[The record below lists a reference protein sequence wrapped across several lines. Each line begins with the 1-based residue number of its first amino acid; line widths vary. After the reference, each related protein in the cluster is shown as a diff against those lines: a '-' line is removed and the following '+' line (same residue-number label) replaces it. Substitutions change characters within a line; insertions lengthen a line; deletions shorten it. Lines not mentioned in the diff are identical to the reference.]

1 MTVGLW
7 RDLWGAARSLDFSAA
22 GDGASPVSTHA
33 VVRCGQR
40 PYNLS
45 VMSSTASLPEIPHS
59 NSNGHRRNPALRVL
73 YYTVCLLLVAL
84 IAGVWWLYWIARLPL
99 PQLDGSVSVSGISS
113 KVRVMRDEQ
122 GVPTIQAAT
131 LEDLFFAQGYVT
143 AQDRLWQMDMLRR
156 AAAGELSEIIG
167 EDTVKM
173 DREQR
178 ILGLRIAAEAAEKN
192 ISARDRGFL
201 DAYARGVNAF
211 LESHRDRLSL
221 EFRLM
226 KYTPRPWTVTDSL
239 LVGARMVQD
248 LTHYSN
254 PPALTREKI
263 LAKLGP
269 ELTADL
275 YVNSSWRDR
284 PPTEVR
290 RMEDEPAVHSSDT
303 DEDEDDDEEVDPEG
317 GNGRLIS
324 GLASGSDFVN
334 TLQLA
339 GHVPQGLKPAFFQ
352 ALNGTA
358 EAVPLQNNWVVP
370 PGLGSA
376 VSLFPALK
384 RWAKL
389 VRPYGTGYSFD
400 TEYSSGA
407 GYADDS
413 FRPGSNNWVV
423 SGQHTVS
430 GKPLLSNDMHLD
442 HQMPNLWFEAH
453 LKTDS
458 GNFDVAGVTLPG
470 VPFVIVG
477 HNQRIGW
484 GFTNV
489 GATVEDDYIE
499 EFNAQGQYKTPAG
512 WVDAQHRQETIHVKG
527 KPDVTLD
534 VVTTR
539 HGPIITELI
548 PGETRKIALRWTLQD
563 GMGLMFFDVNSAE
576 NWEEF
581 RKAFSTFDAPGQN
594 VMYGDVDGHIGYQAT
609 GRVPIR
615 AAGDGSLPVSGSDD
629 AHEWKGWIPFD
640 EMPHVYDPPEGIL
653 ATANGRITPDGYKYS
668 ISTEWEAP
676 WRTDRIYRV
685 LESGKKFAPADMLAL
700 QMDVSSTYD
709 RVCADKFV
717 YAIDHAASASD
728 RAKQAA
734 EILRDWD
741 GRMSA
746 DSAAPMIETKARQEL
761 ARLLLEPKL
770 GAAADISASR
780 PASGALSWKSYHWA
794 MSSVWLE
801 NVLTKQPAR
810 WLPPG
815 YSDYG
820 SLLTAAVENAVK
832 QTRVASGDPSKA
844 PSDLSQWKWGKNYP
858 VEIDHPVLSQ
868 LPLIGRFTGPGL
880 HPLSGSNYTVKA
892 MGRGFGPSERLT
904 WNFANFDESTLNV
917 VTGES
922 GIFLSPY
929 YMDQWAAWYGGATFA
944 FPFSQAA
951 VEQHRAHE
959 MMLEPGRQE
968 GSR

>member
-1 MTVGLW
+1 M
-7 RDLWGAARSLDFSAA
+7 SA
-22 GDGASPVSTHA
+22 
-33 VVRCGQR
+33 
-40 PYNLS
+40 
-45 VMSSTASLPEIPHS
+45 TASLPEIR
-59 NSNGHRRNPALRVL
+59 RRNPALRIL
-73 YYTVCLLLVAL
+73 YYALCLLLVAL
-84 IAGVWWLYWIARLPL
+84 IVGVWWLYWIARRPL

-113 KVRVMRDEQ
+113 KVRVIRDDH
-122 GVPTIQAAT
+122 GVPTIEAAT
-131 LEDLFFAQGYVT
+131 LEDLFFAQGYVI
-143 AQDRLWQMDMLRR
+143 AQDRLWQMDMMRR
-156 AAAGELSEIIG
+156 AAAGELSEVIG
-167 EDTVKM
+167 EDTVKR
-173 DREQR
+173 DREER
-178 ILGLRIAAEAAEKN
+178 ILGLRIAAEAAEKS
-192 ISARDRGFL
+192 ISARDRVYF

-226 KYTPRPWTVTDSL
+226 KYAPRAWTVTDSM
-239 LVGARMVQD
+239 LVGALLVQY
-248 LTHYSN
+248 LNHY
-254 PPALTREKI
+254 PYERALEREKV

-290 RMEDEPAVHSSDT
+290 RIEDEPAINNGDG
-303 DEDEDDDEEVDPEG
+303 DDDDDEEVDPAG
-317 GNGRLIS
+317 GTGRLTS
-324 GLASGSDFVN
+324 AVSS
-334 TLQLA
+334 
-339 GHVPQGLKPAFFQ
+339 GHVPQVLKKVR
-352 ALNGTA
+352 
-358 EAVPLQNNWVVP
+358 ENWVVP
-370 PGLGSA
+370 PGLESF
-376 VSLFPALK
+376 VPLFPALK

-389 VRPYGTGYSFD
+389 GRP
-400 TEYSSGA
+400 SGA
-407 GYADDS
+407 GYSDDS

-453 LKTDS
+453 LKTTTTTTTKT
-458 GNFDVAGVTLPG
+458 GNFDVAGITLPG

-489 GATVEDDYIE
+489 GPTVEDDFIE

-512 WVDAQHRQETIHVKG
+512 WLDAQHRQETIHVKG

-539 HGPIITELI
+539 HGPIITELL

-563 GMGLMFFDVNSAE
+563 GMGLMFFDADSAE
-576 NWEEF
+576 NWDQF
-581 RKAFSTFDAPGQN
+581 RKAFSTFGAPGQN
-594 VMYGDVDGHIGYQAT
+594 LMYGDVDGHIGYQAT

-640 EMPHVYDPPEGIL
+640 EMPHVYDPPSGIL

-668 ISTEWEAP
+668 ISTEWDAP

-709 RVCADKFV
+709 RFCADKFV
-717 YAIDHAASASD
+717 YAVDHAASASD
-728 RAKQAA
+728 RAKRAA

-746 DSAAPMIETKARQEL
+746 DSAAPTIETKARQEL

-770 GAAADISASR
+770 GAAADSSNSSPAPS
-780 PASGALSWKSYHWA
+780 PKSGAASGALSWKSYHWA

-820 SLLTAAVENAVK
+820 SLLTAALENAVQ
-832 QTRVASGDPSKA
+832 QTGGASE
-844 PSDLSQWKWGKNYP
+844 LNQWKWGKYYP
-858 VEIDHPVLSQ
+858 LEIDHLVLSR
-868 LPLIGRFTGPGL
+868 LPVIGRFTGPGS
-880 HPLSGSNYTVKA
+880 HPLSGSGQTVKQVS
-892 MGRGFGPSERLT
+892 RGFGPSERLT
-904 WNFANFDESTLNV
+904 LNFANFDESTLNV

-929 YMDQWAAWYGGATFA
+929 YMDQWAAWYRGSTFA
-944 FPFSQAA
+944 FPFSPAA
-951 VEQHRAHE
+951 TEQHRAHE
-959 MMLEPGRQE
+959 MTLMPR
-968 GSR
+968 

>member
-1 MTVGLW
+1 M
-7 RDLWGAARSLDFSAA
+7 
-22 GDGASPVSTHA
+22 
-33 VVRCGQR
+33 
-40 PYNLS
+40 S
-45 VMSSTASLPEIPHS
+45 VAPPLPQI
-59 NSNGHRRNPALRVL
+59 RQRNPALRIL
-73 YYTVCLLLVAL
+73 YYAVCVLLIAL
-84 IAGVWWLYWIARLPL
+84 IAAVWWLYSIARSPL
-99 PQLDGSVSVSGISS
+99 PQLDGSIAVPGISS
-113 KVRVMRDEQ
+113 KVRVVRDER
-122 GVPTIQAAT
+122 GVPTIEAAT

-143 AQDRLWQMDMLRR
+143 AQDRLWQMDMMRR
-156 AAAGELSEIIG
+156 AAAGELSEVIG

-178 ILGLRIAAEAAEKN
+178 ILGLRQAAEAAEKN
-192 ISARDRGFL
+192 ISARDRAYF

-211 LESHRDRLSL
+211 IESHRDRLSL
-221 EFRLM
+221 EFRLLE
-226 KYTPRPWTVTDSL
+226 YTPRPWTVTDSL

-248 LTHYSN
+248 LNHYSYER
-254 PPALTREKI
+254 ALTREKI

-269 ELTADL
+269 QLTADL
-275 YVNSSWRDR
+275 YVSSSWRDR
-284 PPTEVR
+284 TPGDVR
-290 RMEDEPAVHSSDT
+290 RIEEQPAANSG
-303 DEDEDDDEEVDPEG
+303 DEDDDDDEEVDPEG

-324 GLASGSDFVN
+324 GRVPDVLVESRASSPGKTGGTPVAPLAD
-334 TLQLA
+334 LE
-339 GHVPQGLKPAFFQ
+339 
-352 ALNGTA
+352 
-358 EAVPLQNNWVVP
+358 EADL
-370 PGLGSA
+370 
-376 VSLFPALK
+376 
-384 RWAKL
+384 
-389 VRPYGTGYSFD
+389 
-400 TEYSSGA
+400 
-407 GYADDS
+407 

-453 LKTDS
+453 LKMTT

-470 VPFVIVG
+470 IPFVIVG

-489 GATVEDDYIE
+489 GPTVEDDYIE

-512 WVDAQHRQETIHVKG
+512 WRDAQHRQETIHVKG

-563 GMGLMFFDVNSAE
+563 GEGLVFFDVDSAQ
-576 NWEEF
+576 NWDEF
-581 RKAFSTFDAPGQN
+581 RKAFSTFGAPGQN

-640 EMPHVYDPPEGIL
+640 QMPHVYDPPGGIL

-668 ISTEWEAP
+668 ISTDWDAP

-709 RVCADKFV
+709 RFCADKFV
-717 YAIDHAASASD
+717 YAVDHAASASD
-728 RAKQAA
+728 RAKRAVD
-734 EILRDWD
+734 ILRDWD
-741 GRMSA
+741 GRMSS
-746 DSAAPMIETKARQEL
+746 DSAAPTIETKARGEL

-770 GAAADISASR
+770 GASHYGPNR
-780 PASGALSWKSYHWA
+780 GELSWKSYRWG

-815 YSDYG
+815 YTDYG
-820 SLLTAAVENAVK
+820 SLLTAAVENVVK
-832 QTRVASGDPSKA
+832 HTRSGVDDPSRDNSLS
-844 PSDLSQWKWGKNYP
+844 PSDLSQWRWGKNYP
-858 VEIDHPVLSQ
+858 VEIDHLVLSQ
-868 LPLIGRFTGPGL
+868 LPVIGRFTGPAL

-892 MGRGFGPSERLT
+892 VGRGFGPSERLT
-904 WNFANFDESTLNV
+904 WNFANFDESTLNL

-929 YMDQWAAWYGGATFA
+929 YMDQWAAWYGGSTFA

-951 VEQHRAHE
+951 VEQHRKHE
-959 MMLEPGRQE
+959 MTLEPAGKTVV
-968 GSR
+968 SR